1 VEHLKLQDVPQAVGV
16 SRITIYNYRKK
27 LGIVEETA
35 EEVSDEIVEQF
46 KKLAASKIKPSN
58 TNNNG
63 KKTADVVAAAQ
74 SSNDSS
80 GFLEVLDSDS
90 TQLKNLKDQY
100 NSNQVLI
107 NHLTKTINNDIA
119 EGYTPSKLESDM
131 MEKYQ
136 KLNMSL
142 ARTIETLN
150 PAEESLASLIKEKL
164 ASYSS

>member
-1 VEHLKLQDVPQAVGV
+1 MKLQDVPKAVGV

-35 EEVSDEIVEQF
+35 DEVSNEIVEQF
-46 KKLAASKIKPSN
+46 KKLAASKIKPSPS
-58 TNNNG
+58 NNKG

-74 SSNDSS
+74 FSNDSS
-80 GFLEVLDSDS
+80 GFLEILPNDS

-107 NHLTKTINNDIA
+107 NHLTKEINNDIMG
-119 EGYTPSKLESDM
+119 GYTPTKLESDM

-150 PAEESLASLIKEKL
+150 PAEESLASLIKAKL
-164 ASYSS
+164 ANYSS

>member
-1 VEHLKLQDVPQAVGV
+1 MKLQDVPAAVGV
-16 SRITIYNYRKK
+16 SRITIYNYRKR
-27 LGIVEETA
+27 LGIVEETT
-35 EEVSDEIVEQF
+35 EEVPEETVEQF
-46 KKLAASKIKPSN
+46 KKMAASKIKPGPSN
-58 TNNNG
+58 NKG
-63 KKTADVVAAAQ
+63 KKKVDVVAAAQ
-74 SSNDSS
+74 FSNDSS
-80 GFLEVLDSDS
+80 GFLEILPNDS

-107 NHLTKTINNDIA
+107 NHLTKEINTCIVDG
-119 EGYTPSKLESDM
+119 ETPSKLESDM

-150 PAEESLASLIKEKL
+150 PAEESLASLIKAKL